1 VQSVVQVTVQQVIL
15 YAQILLPPVTVQAVA
30 QSLIVAPVL
39 TIPMVYAG
47 IQHVV
52 VILAALHLIMVQDAL
67 PANLVTMVDVL
78 SLFLLGWQASTAQ
91 PITIDAMVQELV

>member
-1 VQSVVQVTVQQVIL
+1 MQSVVQVTVQQVIL

-39 TIPMVYAG
+39 MIPGVYADT
-47 IQHVV
+47 QLVV

-91 PITIDAMVQELV
+91 PLTIDAMVKELA